1 MIATRNL
8 LKTLLVF
15 SGGLAH
21 FGVPIFIHTDMQ
33 PGTRRFLRFLQS
45 WLINTLAVA
54 LAALILR
61 GHIHCESNG
70 VLVLAALLLGILNAF
85 VRPILMLIALP
96 LLIFTLGLFTL
107 VINAL
112 LLYFVGFLLKPN
124 FYVDSFGYA
133 FLGALIIS
141 SMSIALNVLTG
152 SARFTVQ
159 HRRPPPPKRPGDDD
173 DKPVIDV

>member
-1 MIATRNL
+1 MQTGTKKFL
-8 LKTLLVF
+8 
-15 SGGLAH
+15 H
-21 FGVPIFIHTDMQ
+21 FLH
-33 PGTRRFLRFLQS
+33 S
-45 WLINTLAVA
+45 WLINTAAVA
-54 LAALILR
+54 LAVLVLR

-112 LLYFVGFLLKPN
+112 LLFFVGFLLKPN

-141 SMSIALNVLTG
+141 IVSVALNVLTG
-152 SARFTVQ
+152 GARVTV
-159 HRRPPPPKRPGDDD
+159 HRRQPPRKSGDDD